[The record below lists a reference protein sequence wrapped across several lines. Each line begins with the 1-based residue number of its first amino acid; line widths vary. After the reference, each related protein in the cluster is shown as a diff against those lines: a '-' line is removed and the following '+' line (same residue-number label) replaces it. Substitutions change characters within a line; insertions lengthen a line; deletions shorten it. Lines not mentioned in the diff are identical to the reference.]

1 MTGKKLQR
9 VLACLLA
16 VLLLSQV
23 GAFSPAVLAADSS
36 GYTLHDGTAVIPAG
50 TSAGDVNRILAAA
63 LVVGFDQMSSEEQNR
78 ILAGEWQYECEGK
91 SAISTKNTAWGPIT
105 GFESSKKVG
114 FVTTK
119 HSHPALSANEDG
131 SYPIRLKLADGTL
144 TNEVKVY
151 KAQKPVS
158 SIALKDGVTITLPY
172 NADVSINFDA
182 LRERIFDQVVES
194 TTPDMTVNDVTIEYY
209 ATATTGAVGELGH
222 DWVSLEGGKVSIY
235 DYPAISEGNQQI
247 RISYAGN
254 GTYGAVSAEVAVT
267 FADRADSHIV
277 LKSGQKVAL
286 QYNDD
291 VTVNYDAL
299 RADILQQVV
308 DEGTTPAL
316 TTENTEIKYYA
327 ASSTGLF
334 HDWVSLEGEGVY
346 PAISAGDQKIQ
357 ISFKGDDAY
366 KASSDEVTVTFTE
379 RPSVTATQKENPTF
393 RLRYTDKNGTV
404 EPDYENIQQQVWDAV
419 IESTDPSLTAS
430 DVTIEYYATP
440 TITIGGVGKNWAPL
454 EGITTEIAGQKVGY
468 PAIPEGT
475 QKVRISWAG
484 NKNYA
489 PWTVEADVNITGRP
503 EVEVATK
510 ENPTFQL
517 AFTADGEAIYDNI
530 RQQVWDAV
538 VVSTKPALTVDDVTI
553 EYYATATT
561 GATDKLGHA
570 WVALTGGKVNGLTY
584 PAIGEGTQEVRITWG
599 GSKDYAAWQWQG
611 NVAVTGRADAP
622 FRLKEGVTEGMTV
635 AIVYNRDQSINYEET
650 AQALRDA
657 LLESTD
663 SNISIDDVTVQY
675 NAGIDVIK
683 NYQPLNYSPT
693 GSDIIDQFVKFGLG
707 SQTIHFVWNGNAAYK
722 PLKLDDVTV
731 KMSDNRI
738 KSRIVLKD
746 GVSITY
752 HMDPAV
758 MEQEIFE
765 NLIDWDASTLPEKS
779 TLSVADFTFEYY
791 GENVLGEEDGGI
803 SGGVPDWA
811 PVAGGTVNFLNY
823 PQMGAGE
830 NQKVRVSYS
839 GNGEYRPCKNVE
851 GTLTVNK
858 AKVSVKVHSTSIYAD
873 EAKDKLGE
881 GFVTTDPADKF
892 DIYTIYGGMTSDV
905 TTSVFVQLP
914 ERMTNGTIIMLID
927 KTLKDLD
934 KKTLT
939 EMMQQGTTVGELRK
953 LLSEIV
959 GKGDKLPQPM
969 KDLLKKVGID
979 IDTLV
984 KLNEALNKLP
994 GLLDN
999 VRVAFGTPDQAGI
1012 YTVCAVT
1019 NNKNYETGFGMGTLV
1034 VKKHYSGV
1042 KLQWNQTIPNGKLT
1056 TEEAKNFD
1064 FGVTLM
1070 YDGNPAK
1077 KQTNVHYLYSGFTSK
1092 WKPYSSTT
1100 TPPTEPGRYVVTVV
1114 TLGGNYQ
1121 AAPITRAFQITK

>member
-23 GAFSPAVLAADSS
+23 GAFSPTVFAADSS
-36 GYTLHDGTAVIPAG
+36 GYTLHDGTAIIKS
-50 TSAGDVNRILAAA
+50 TMTTDEVNHALTRA
-63 LVVGFDQMSSEEQNR
+63 LVKDFDQKSEADQNALLDSLQWEYYTNAVR
-78 ILAGEWQYECEGK
+78 KDIGIESKSKEMYWDSIGGGRTVKEGK
-91 SAISTKNTAWGPIT
+91 YVK
-105 GFESSKKVG
+105 
-114 FVTTK
+114 TTYTC
-119 HSHPALSANEDG
+119 PALKDNSDG
-131 SYPIRLKLADGTL
+131 TYQVRVVGTAAEVTLTKAEKLSSSITLKQGATIALPYKEDGTL
-144 TNEVKVY
+144 
-151 KAQKPVS
+151 
-158 SIALKDGVTITLPY
+158 D
-172 NADVSINFDA
+172 FDA

-194 TTPDMTVNDVTIEYY
+194 TTPELTVKDVTIKYF
-209 ATATTGAVGELGH
+209 ASLTTGSMT
-222 DWVSLEGGKVSIY
+222 DKDKKWVSLEGESKIVAGKELG
-235 DYPAISEGNQQI
+235 YPAISAGKQKIQ
-247 RISYAGN
+247 ISYAEN
-254 GTYGAVSAEVAVT
+254 NTYFGTTSQEVMVT
-267 FADRADSHIV
+267 FTERADSHIV

-286 QYNDD
+286 PYTDAT
-291 VTVNYDAL
+291 TVDFNVL
-299 RADILQQVV
+299 RAAILQQIV
-308 DEGTTPAL
+308 DEGTTPSL
-316 TTENTEIKYYA
+316 TAENTEIKYYA
-327 ASSTGLF
+327 TATTGAAVGF
-334 HDWVSLEGEGVY
+334 GKNWAPLEGGKVDGLNY
-346 PAISAGDQKIQ
+346 PAISAGDQQIQ

-366 KASSDEVTVTFTE
+366 KASSETTTVTFTE
-379 RPSVTATQKENPTF
+379 RPGIEVTTNENPTF
-393 RLRYTDKNGTV
+393 K
-404 EPDYENIQQQVWDAV
+404 
-419 IESTDPSLTAS
+419 
-430 DVTIEYYATP
+430 
-440 TITIGGVGKNWAPL
+440 
-454 EGITTEIAGQKVGY
+454 
-468 PAIPEGT
+468 
-475 QKVRISWAG
+475 
-484 NKNYA
+484 
-489 PWTVEADVNITGRP
+489 
-503 EVEVATK
+503 
-510 ENPTFQL
+510 L

-530 RQQVWDAV
+530 RQQVWNAV
-538 VVSTKPALTVDDVTI
+538 VVSTNPALTVDDVTI

-561 GATDKLGHA
+561 GAVDKLGHA

-599 GSKDYAAWQWQG
+599 GSKNYAAWQWQG

-635 AIVYNRDQSINYEET
+635 AMVYNRDQSINYEAT

-722 PLKLDDVTV
+722 PLKLDDVKV
-731 KMSDNRI
+731 NMEDY
-738 KSRIVLKD
+738 RIVSEVVLKS
-746 GVSITY
+746 GASITY
-752 HMDPAV
+752 NMDANA
-758 MEQEIFE
+758 MLQAIFE

-779 TLSVADFTFEYY
+779 TLSAADFTFEYY

-803 SGGVPDWA
+803 SGGVPNWA
-811 PVAGGTVNFLNY
+811 PVAGGTVNLLTY

-839 GNGEYRPCKNVE
+839 GNDEYRPCKNVE

-892 DIYTIYGGMTSDV
+892 DIYTIYGGVTSDV

-914 ERMTNGTIIMLID
+914 ERMTKATIIKLID
-927 KTLKDLD
+927 KMLHDLD
-934 KKTLT
+934 QKTLT

-953 LLSEIV
+953 LLSDIV
-959 GKGDKLPQPM
+959 GKGDKLPQSV

-984 KLNEALNKLP
+984 KLNEALNKFP

-999 VRVAFGTPDQAGI
+999 VRVAFGVPDQAGI
-1012 YTVCAVT
+1012 YTVYAIT
-1019 NNKNYETGFGMGTLV
+1019 NNKNYETGFGMGALV

-1056 TEEAKNFD
+1056 AEGAKNFD

-1070 YDGNPAK
+1070 YDGKPAE

>member
-9 VLACLLA
+9 LLACLLA

-23 GAFSPAVLAADSS
+23 GAFSPAVFAADAS
-36 GYTLHDGTAVIPAG
+36 GYTLQDGTAIIPAG
-50 TSAGDVNRILAAA
+50 TSKEDVDRILAAA
-63 LVVGFDQMSSEEQNR
+63 LVVGFDQMSGEEQDR
-78 ILAGEWQYECEGK
+78 ILTGEWQYACEGK
-91 SAISTKNTAWGPIT
+91 SAISTKNTAWGPVT
-105 GFESSKKVG
+105 GFDSSKKFG
-114 FVTTK
+114 LVTTK
-119 HSHPALSANEDG
+119 YSHPALSANEDA

-158 SIALKDGVTITLPY
+158 SITLKEGVTVTLPY

-194 TTPDMTVNDVTIEYY
+194 TTPDLKVNDVTIEYY
-209 ATATTGAVGELGH
+209 ATATTGAAVGFGKN
-222 DWVSLEGGKVSIY
+222 WAPLEGGKV
-235 DYPAISEGNQQI
+235 D
-247 RISYAGN
+247 
-254 GTYGAVSAEVAVT
+254 
-267 FADRADSHIV
+267 
-277 LKSGQKVAL
+277 
-286 QYNDD
+286 
-291 VTVNYDAL
+291 
-299 RADILQQVV
+299 
-308 DEGTTPAL
+308 
-316 TTENTEIKYYA
+316 
-327 ASSTGLF
+327 GLN
-334 HDWVSLEGEGVY
+334 Y
-346 PAISAGDQKIQ
+346 PAISAGDQQIQ
-357 ISFKGDDAY
+357 ISFKGDDTY
-366 KASSDEVTVTFTE
+366 KASSETTTVTFTE
-379 RPSVTATQKENPTF
+379 RP
-393 RLRYTDKNGTV
+393 G
-404 EPDYENIQQQVWDAV
+404 
-419 IESTDPSLTAS
+419 IEA
-430 DVTIEYYATP
+430 
-440 TITIGGVGKNWAPL
+440 
-454 EGITTEIAGQKVGY
+454 
-468 PAIPEGT
+468 
-475 QKVRISWAG
+475 
-484 NKNYA
+484 
-489 PWTVEADVNITGRP
+489 
-503 EVEVATK
+503 ATK
-510 ENPTFQL
+510 ENPTFKL
-517 AFTADGEAIYDNI
+517 DFTADGEAIYDNI

-538 VVSTKPALTVDDVTI
+538 VVSTKPALTVDNVTI

-561 GATDKLGHA
+561 GAVDKLGHA

-599 GSKDYAAWQWQG
+599 GSKNYAAWQWQG

-622 FRLKEGVTEGMTV
+622 FRFKEGVTEGMTV
-635 AIVYNRDQSINYEET
+635 AMVYNRDQSINYEET
-650 AQALRDA
+650 AQALREA

-675 NAGIDVIK
+675 NADITGITK
-683 NYQPLNYSPT
+683 NYKPLDCNET
-693 GSDIIDQFVKFGLG
+693 LVLVKFGLG
-707 SQTIHFVWNGNAAYK
+707 NQIIHFSWSGNADYK

-779 TLSVADFTFEYY
+779 TLSAADFTFEYY

-839 GNGEYRPCKNVE
+839 GNDEYCPCKNVE

-858 AKVSVKVHSTSIYAD
+858 AKVSVKVHSTSIYAE
-873 EAKDKLGE
+873 EAKNKLGE
-881 GFVTTDPADKF
+881 GFITTDPADKF
-892 DIYTIYGGMTSDV
+892 DIYTTYGGMTSDV

-914 ERMTNGTIIMLID
+914 ERMTKATIIKLID
-927 KTLKDLD
+927 KMLHDLD
-934 KKTLT
+934 QKTLT

-953 LLSEIV
+953 LLSDIV
-959 GKGDKLPQPM
+959 GKGDKLPQPV

-984 KLNEALNKLP
+984 KLNEALNKFP
-994 GLLDN
+994 GLLDD

-1012 YTVCAVT
+1012 YTVYAIT
-1019 NNKNYETGFGMGTLV
+1019 NNKNYETGFGMGALV

-1042 KLQWNQTIPNGKLT
+1042 KLQWNQIIPNGKLT
-1056 TEEAKNFD
+1056 AEEAKNFD

-1070 YDGNPAK
+1070 YDGKPAE

>member
-36 GYTLHDGTAVIPAG
+36 GYTLQDGTAIIPEGA
-50 TSAGDVNRILAAA
+50 SKEKVNQILTRT
-63 LVVGFDQMSSEEQNR
+63 LVAGFDEMSKEDQNT
-78 ILAGEWQYECEGK
+78 LLSTCKWEYYCQGETPLTHK
-91 SAISTKNTAWGPIT
+91 TKDAWGSVG
-105 GFESSKKVG
+105 GFKVKEKLSTYD
-114 FVTTK
+114 FL
-119 HSHPALSANEDG
+119 ALSDAKTECKAYSVRLTTATDKTVQFTKAAMLSSSITLKQGASVKLPYNEDG
-131 SYPIRLKLADGTL
+131 TL
-144 TNEVKVY
+144 
-151 KAQKPVS
+151 
-158 SIALKDGVTITLPY
+158 
-172 NADVSINFDA
+172 NADA
-182 LRERIFDQVVES
+182 LRAAIFAQVVENP
-194 TTPDMTVNDVTIEYY
+194 TPELTVSDVTIEYY
-209 ATATTGAVGELGH
+209 ATATTGAAVGLGKN
-222 DWVSLEGGKVSIY
+222 WAPLEGGKV
-235 DYPAISEGNQQI
+235 DGLNYPAISAGDQQI
-247 RISYAGN
+247 QISFKGDD
-254 GTYGAVSAEVAVT
+254 TYKASSETTTVT

-286 QYNDD
+286 PYTDAT
-291 VTVNYDAL
+291 TVDFNVL
-299 RADILQQVV
+299 RAAILQQIV
-308 DEGTTPAL
+308 DEGTTPSL
-316 TTENTEIKYYA
+316 TAENTEIKYYA
-327 ASSTGLF
+327 TATTGAAVGLGKN
-334 HDWVSLEGEGVY
+334 WAPLEGGKVDGLNY
-346 PAISAGDQKIQ
+346 PAISAGDQQIQ
-357 ISFKGDDAY
+357 ISFKGDDTY
-366 KASSDEVTVTFTE
+366 KASSETTTVTFTE
-379 RPSVTATQKENPTF
+379 RPGIE
-393 RLRYTDKNGTV
+393 
-404 EPDYENIQQQVWDAV
+404 AV
-419 IESTDPSLTAS
+419 
-430 DVTIEYYATP
+430 
-440 TITIGGVGKNWAPL
+440 
-454 EGITTEIAGQKVGY
+454 
-468 PAIPEGT
+468 
-475 QKVRISWAG
+475 
-484 NKNYA
+484 
-489 PWTVEADVNITGRP
+489 
-503 EVEVATK
+503 TK
-510 ENPTFQL
+510 ENPTFKL

-538 VVSTKPALTVDDVTI
+538 VVSTNPTLTVDDVTI

-622 FRLKEGVTEGMTV
+622 FRLKEGVTEGMPV
-635 AIVYNRDQSINYEET
+635 AIVYNRDQSINYEAT

-752 HMDPAV
+752 HMDSAV

-779 TLSVADFTFEYY
+779 TLSAADFTFEYY

-803 SGGVPDWA
+803 SGGVSKWA
-811 PVAGGTVNFLNY
+811 PVAGGTVNTLKY

-839 GNGEYRPCKNVE
+839 GNGEYCPCKNVE

-858 AKVSVKVHSTSIYAD
+858 AKVSVKVHSTSIYAE

-984 KLNEALNKLP
+984 KLNEALNKFP

-1012 YTVCAVT
+1012 YTVYAIT
-1019 NNKNYETGFGMGTLV
+1019 NNKNYETGFGMGALV

-1042 KLQWNQTIPNGKLT
+1042 KLKWNQTIPNGKLT

>member
-36 GYTLHDGTAVIPAG
+36 GYTLHDGTAIIKPGMSDAEVN
-50 TSAGDVNRILAAA
+50 SALTRA
-63 LVVGFDQMSSEEQNR
+63 LVVGFDQMSEADQNA
-78 ILAGEWQYECEGK
+78 LLDSLQWEYECEGK
-91 SAISTKNTAWGPIT
+91 DTKTDRIKHSDWGSIG
-105 GFESSKKVG
+105 GFESETSIGIGKYK
-114 FVTTK
+114 VTTYYK
-119 HSHPALSANEDG
+119 HPALAKNSDGNYNVRVQGTQAAVTLTKAEKLSSSITLKQGASVKLPYNEDG
-131 SYPIRLKLADGTL
+131 TL
-144 TNEVKVY
+144 
-151 KAQKPVS
+151 
-158 SIALKDGVTITLPY
+158 
-172 NADVSINFDA
+172 NADA
-182 LRERIFDQVVES
+182 LRAAIFAQVVEN
-194 TTPDMTVNDVTIEYY
+194 TTPELTVSDVTIEYY
-209 ATATTGAVGELGH
+209 ATAESGSAGNIGKE
-222 DWVSLEGGKVSIY
+222 WMPLEGGTKGILT
-235 DYPAISEGNQQI
+235 YPAISAGDQQI
-247 RISYAGN
+247 QISFKGDD
-254 GTYGAVSAEVAVT
+254 TYKASSETTTVT
-267 FADRADSHIV
+267 FTERADSHIV
-277 LKSGQKVAL
+277 LKPDQQVAL
-286 QYNDD
+286 PYTDAT
-291 VTVNYDAL
+291 TVDSDAL
-299 RADILQQVV
+299 RATILQQVV
-308 DEGTTPAL
+308 DEGTTPSL
-316 TTENTEIKYYA
+316 TAENTEIKYYA
-327 ASSTGLF
+327 TATTGAAVGF
-334 HDWVSLEGEGVY
+334 GKNWAPLEGGKVDGLNY
-346 PAISAGDQKIQ
+346 PAISAGDQQIQ
-357 ISFKGDDAY
+357 ISFKGDDTY
-366 KASSDEVTVTFTE
+366 KASSATTTVTFTE
-379 RPSVTATQKENPTF
+379 RPGIE
-393 RLRYTDKNGTV
+393 
-404 EPDYENIQQQVWDAV
+404 AV
-419 IESTDPSLTAS
+419 
-430 DVTIEYYATP
+430 
-440 TITIGGVGKNWAPL
+440 
-454 EGITTEIAGQKVGY
+454 
-468 PAIPEGT
+468 
-475 QKVRISWAG
+475 
-484 NKNYA
+484 
-489 PWTVEADVNITGRP
+489 
-503 EVEVATK
+503 TK
-510 ENPTFQL
+510 ENPTFKL
-517 AFTADGEAIYDNI
+517 DFTADGEAIYDNI

-538 VVSTKPALTVDDVTI
+538 VESTNPALTVDDVTI

-561 GATDKLGHA
+561 GAVDKLSHA

-599 GSKDYAAWQWQG
+599 GSKNYAAWQWQG

-622 FRLKEGVTEGMTV
+622 FQLKQGVTEV
-635 AIVYNRDQSINYEET
+635 AMVYNKDQSINYKAT

-657 LLESTD
+657 LLKSTD
-663 SNISIDDVTVQY
+663 SNISIHDVTVQY
-675 NAGIDVIK
+675 NADITGITK
-683 NYQPLNYSPT
+683 NYKPLDCNET
-693 GSDIIDQFVKFGLG
+693 LVLVKFGLG
-707 SQTIHFVWNGNAAYK
+707 NQIIHFSWSGNADYK

-803 SGGVPDWA
+803 SGGVPNWA
-811 PVAGGTVNFLNY
+811 PVAGGTVNLLTY

-858 AKVSVKVHSTSIYAD
+858 AKVSVKVHSTSIYAE

-881 GFVTTDPADKF
+881 GFITTDPADKF

-905 TTSVFVQLP
+905 TGSVFVQLP
-914 ERMTNGTIIMLID
+914 ERMTKGTIIKLID
-927 KTLKDLD
+927 QTLKGLD
-934 KKTLT
+934 QKTLT

-953 LLSEIV
+953 LLSDIV
-959 GKGDKLPQPM
+959 GKGDKLPQPV
-969 KDLLKKVGID
+969 KDLLKTVGID

-984 KLNEALNKLP
+984 KLNEALNKFP

-1012 YTVCAVT
+1012 YTVYAIT
-1019 NNKNYETGFGMGTLV
+1019 NNKNYETGFGMGALV

-1056 TEEAKNFD
+1056 AEEAKNFD

-1070 YDGNPAK
+1070 YDGNPAE